1 LQFWKNYFRKFLN
14 LGNTLL
20 RSLKKL
26 FENSEVSNAL
36 DSNNDLVVLVG
47 LMIEA
52 ANTDGNISQ
61 EELDKISYSLINT
74 FNEDQA
80 VVENILNNSLQNKDS
95 SRSLHYYT
103 SKINKIFSDDK
114 KLLLIETLWEIIL
127 SDNKIHDFESSL
139 IRRLAGLLYISDVNC
154 GNAKIRAQR
163 KLQSRDNK

>member
-1 LQFWKNYFRKFLN
+1 M
-14 LGNTLL
+14 L

-163 KLQSRDNK
+163 KLQSKDNK